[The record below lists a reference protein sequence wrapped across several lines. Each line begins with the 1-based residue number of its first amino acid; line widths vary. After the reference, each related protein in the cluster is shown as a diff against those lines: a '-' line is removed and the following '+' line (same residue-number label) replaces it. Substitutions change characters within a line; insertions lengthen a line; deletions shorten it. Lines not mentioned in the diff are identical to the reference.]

1 MTSGEYLPTLLGVK
15 LHTLQF
21 LGHHFREK
29 QCSTGATET
38 LAADNY
44 GLLFTRASL
53 SPQGIILNPSKRSKG
68 PLFFCIFPG
77 LTKPVFLKD
86 EGKEE
91 VEYAHV
97 VNAYI
102 HLLPTGRMRSVVIQR
117 ALDEAAKK
125 LAKPTPPNPK
135 KPRMQPYQPDLQ
147 STMSSLVNE
156 VRQLR
161 APPPTPPPHQQFPEL
176 PRGQHIQ
183 WPPAENIPDLTDD
196 L

>member
-1 MTSGEYLPTLLGVK
+1 MLQKKGGMLIQFINSSCVGATNLIGGIRISLDDIRRIPAYFARYKSMVK
-15 LHTLQF
+15 LHTQQF

-44 GLLFTRASL
+44 GLLFTMASL

-77 LTKPVFLKD
+77 LTEPVFLKD
-86 EGKEE
+86 DNEEE
-91 VEYAHV
+91 VKYAYV

-102 HLLPTGRMRSVVIQR
+102 HLLPMGQGQSV
-117 ALDEAAKK
+117 DKAAKK
-125 LAKPTPPNPK
+125 AAKPTPPNPK

-156 VRQLR
+156 R
-161 APPPTPPPHQQFPEL
+161 
-176 PRGQHIQ
+176 
-183 WPPAENIPDLTDD
+183 
-196 L
+196 